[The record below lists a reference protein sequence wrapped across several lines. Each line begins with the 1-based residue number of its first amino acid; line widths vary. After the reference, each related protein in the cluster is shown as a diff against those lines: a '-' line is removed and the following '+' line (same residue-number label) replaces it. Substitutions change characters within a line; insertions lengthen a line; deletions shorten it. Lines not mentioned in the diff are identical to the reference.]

1 MGHKILII
9 DDDKELCNLLQKNL
23 NGENMD
29 ADIYHT
35 GREGLF
41 ALNDEEYQL
50 VILDIMMPEMDGFQV
65 LEKIRKTSS
74 IPILMLTAK
83 SDSISKV
90 IGLRSGADDYLIKPF
105 DMNEFMARVHSLI
118 RRYTNFNPHYDEPE
132 EILIFDGL
140 TIDLESRSV
149 STKNS
154 TLELPPKEFDILV
167 YCAQNQGRILTKQ
180 QIYEEV
186 WQEPY
191 VYDDNN
197 IMAIISKLRK
207 KIEDSPS
214 SPVYIQTVK
223 GIGYRFSK
231 EL

>member
-1 MGHKILII
+1 MLT
-9 DDDKELCNLLQKNL
+9 NML
-23 NGENMD
+23 NIPNF
-29 ADIYHT
+29 I
-35 GREGLF
+35 
-41 ALNDEEYQL
+41 
-50 VILDIMMPEMDGFQV
+50 ILDLKESEYDYRFLVETTTPPPFHCHKCGTVPIMMPEMDGFQV

-167 YCAQNQGRILTKQ
+167 YCA
-180 QIYEEV
+180 
-186 WQEPY
+186 
-191 VYDDNN
+191 
-197 IMAIISKLRK
+197 
-207 KIEDSPS
+207 
-214 SPVYIQTVK
+214 
-223 GIGYRFSK
+223 
-231 EL
+231 